1 LGGKLAQEGYFV
13 MAINYRLSTPSY
25 STYPGVLADIEM
37 AMNWLVFNANT
48 WKIDV
53 GKIGLIGDSAGAYLA
68 ALFALK
74 HQPFSYT
81 ISSVI
86 GVYGVYDLVEECIYP
101 VIERETNMFERF
113 LGFTFKGNE
122 RAFTDASPT
131 TYINGAAGSP
141 TFDTNFFLIW
151 GGTDK
156 VLNPRQ
162 SKIFY
167 EKLRKANIGV
177 EIAEIKDKGHFWF
190 NQLPGI
196 KAGIV
201 NDYPNNILYPKIINF
216 LKNNVQNAESGNFS
230 RKQLNTLANIEGLTK
245 ST

>member
-74 HQPFSYT
+74 HQTFSYT

-113 LGFTFKGNE
+113 LGFTFKENE

-201 NDYPNNILYPKIINF
+201 NDYPNNILE
-216 LKNNVQNAESGNFS
+216 NNVQNAESGNFS
-230 RKQLNTLANIEGLTK
+230 RKQLNTLANIEDLTK